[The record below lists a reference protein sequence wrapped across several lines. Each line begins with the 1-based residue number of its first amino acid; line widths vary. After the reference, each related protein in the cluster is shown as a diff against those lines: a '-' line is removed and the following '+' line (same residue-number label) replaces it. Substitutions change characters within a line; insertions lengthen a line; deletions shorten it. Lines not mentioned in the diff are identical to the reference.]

1 MIKIFKGLPVKIKN
15 SVQWSRGYYVAIANS
30 EKPMKSRVL
39 HINCE
44 ISFIHIGMGKKVSSY
59 VISTRKYLLINF
71 FPVLL

>member
-39 HINCE
+39 HNL
-44 ISFIHIGMGKKVSSY
+44 FYPYWHGKKG
-59 VISTRKYLLINF
+59 K
-71 FPVLL
+71 